1 MRQGCP
7 GLRHSTE
14 SHSADRGPGKSKPG
28 VGGTPSHSEALR
40 VRVGV
45 GRGGLGKTSRGRL
58 RVFHKAQDVTGKKA
72 DRAIFSGAC
81 SVPRGP

>member
-7 GLRHSTE
+7 GMRSGAERHSAGRAE
-14 SHSADRGPGKSKPG
+14 GNSKRG
-28 VGGTPSHSEALR
+28 VGGPPPHPPGLGGGG
-40 VRVGV
+40 GV